1 MTELQ
6 ILSALKHNGGSMDY
20 ATLINLNMTDVNR
33 DALADQARIKQMIDD
48 KLLVGKADAFCN
60 ISISDI
66 GRLHLQNACNLED
79 QEKKLAK
86 ESAKNQAKKNRHDWG
101 LALGGAF
108 IAGLIGLIFDLIANG
123 VAK

>member
-1 MTELQ
+1 MTEFQ
-6 ILSALKHNGGSMDY
+6 ILSALKNNNGSMEF
-20 ATLINLNMTDVNR
+20 TELINLNITDVNR

-66 GRLHLQNACNLED
+66 GRLHLQNSCNFEE

-86 ESAKNQAKKNRHDWG
+86 ERAKNQAKKNRHDWS
-101 LALGGAF
+101 LAIGSAV
-108 IAGLIGLIFDLIANG
+108 IAGLVGLAFELIAFYFL
-123 VAK
+123 K